1 MKGNQNPKGNTC
13 QPYCVNALC
22 ICSHFVA
29 LSFSVFP
36 SIMPIMV
43 IGKDNFEEKNAR
55 KDCDMRGGG
64 GT

>member
-13 QPYCVNALC
+13 QPYYVNALC

-36 SIMPIMV
+36 SIMPIMAV
-43 IGKDNFEEKNAR
+43 IGKDNFVKNIA
-55 KDCDMRGGG
+55 KIAKLP
-64 GT
+64 